1 MNIDDMI
8 AVLEAA
14 KRGEEIQ
21 WLNLSDDMWVTWK
34 HKVFNF
40 ADYTY
45 RIAPKK
51 EMTLVDELRTY
62 ADQVG
67 RHGDLFISAAD
78 RITELEE
85 ILHHNLDR
93 IDNDL
98 LMTLLKKRL
107 RK

>member
-1 MNIDDMI
+1 MELKDVIEI
-8 AVLEAA
+8 LQAA
-14 KRGEEIQ
+14 KRGEKIETRNSYGE
-21 WLNLSDDMWVTWK
+21 WMEVMEPRACD
-34 HKVFNF
+34 F
-40 ADYTY
+40 AHYDY